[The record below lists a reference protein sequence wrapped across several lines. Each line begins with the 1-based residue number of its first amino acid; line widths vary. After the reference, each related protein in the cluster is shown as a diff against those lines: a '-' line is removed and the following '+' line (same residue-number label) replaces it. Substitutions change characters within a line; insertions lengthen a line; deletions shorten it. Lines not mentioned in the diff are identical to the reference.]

1 MASFEELFKLGE
13 EDANKTGKNNMVFAV
28 LNSLISDSPAPL
40 LQHVQAQQQINAKKG
55 FAKQFLNTPDFQN
68 VSDSYK
74 GLAARYAGQGD
85 IENTYQMIKAGT
97 KAKEEADLQSAAE
110 QFQKT
115 GDSRA
120 YEQVLL
126 KQNPTAWATLQK
138 STRAEKNQVLNNL
151 NQQLGIQKQEAK
163 AQEVPQ
169 VTETEKL
176 MKSVIAQNPSAAD
189 LSLDVDEFAAR
200 FGLTKPQAMQVKSG
214 LEKAQSDLGV
224 RATEPGFLRGL
235 GERFGLLDKP
245 TQLSPKAGLEAAQ
258 SALISPEALAQNE
271 EAKAE
276 QERIRRMQ
284 EQVQAEQAQNVF
296 LSKPRSTA
304 PVSKA
309 QKEAAATVRVQRPDG
324 AIGRIPAKN
333 LQAFL
338 KAHKGAKVLGE

>member
-1 MASFEELFKLGE
+1 MADFEAMYQQGIADSKKQNKKNLLFSVLSGL
-13 EDANKTGKNNMVFAV
+13 ATNSAV
-28 LNSLISDSPAPL
+28 PL
-40 LQHVQAQQQINAKKG
+40 LQHFQNKSIQNSKAEFG
-55 FAKQFLNTPDFQN
+55 KQFLESPEFQDIN
-68 VSDSYK
+68 PNYQN
-74 GLAARYAGQGD
+74 LAARYAGQGD
-85 IENTYQMIKAGT
+85 IENTYQMIKAGA
-97 KAKEEADLQSAAE
+97 KAKEEADLKSAAE

-138 STRAEKNQVLNNL
+138 STRAEKNQVLNDL
-151 NQQLGIQKQEAK
+151 NQQLGVQKQEAK

-176 MKSVIAQNPSAAD
+176 IKSVVAQNPSAAD
-189 LSLDVDEFAAR
+189 LSLDLDEFAAR

-338 KAHKGAKVLGE
+338 KANKGAKVLGE